1 MDISKLHNNNFFID
15 FSNKVVLLR
24 ADFNVPIKNQDD
36 SYLINDYSRINAVIP
51 TIKEIIKK
59 KPALIILVSHLGRP
73 KGKYNKE
80 LSLYP
85 IKNYLSLQIN
95 RHIEFLSEYYPLV
108 DLSAYKGIIMLE
120 NIRFLSEEENISND
134 SLGKYF
140 SRIADIYI
148 NEAFSCSHRN
158 HSSIVSVKSE
168 YRLAGPLLMNEIG
181 HLNSVLTN
189 RKKKTLIIGGSKISD
204 KINMIKNLLPSLE
217 NLIIGGAM
225 AFSFIKNINNID
237 IGKTLYDESSK
248 KYVEEIQ
255 NLITSYN
262 NKPDT
267 TINLILPV
275 DWVIAENIKSSEKD
289 VYTTSNDIPKNY
301 MGLDIGPESIYLFN
315 KVINNL
321 GNDNII
327 IWNGPMGVFEEKPFS
342 YGTKCIVKTLINKKD
357 TKTVI
362 GGGDSVSA
370 LNMFASKDEVNNFL
384 DNNNHV
390 STGGGASLEF
400 LEGKSLP
407 GINVLNNI
415 F

>member
-1 MDISKLHNNNFFID
+1 MDISKLYNNNSFIE
-15 FSNKVVLLR
+15 FSNKIVLLR
-24 ADFNVPIKNQDD
+24 VDFNVPIKKLNDG
-36 SYLINDYSRINAVIP
+36 YLINDYTRINAVIP
-51 TIKEIIKK
+51 TIKEIINK
-59 KPALIILVSHLGRP
+59 KPSLIILVSHLGRP

-85 IKNYLSLQIN
+85 IKNYLSLQVN
-95 RHIEFLSEYYPLV
+95 RHIQFLSEYYPLV

-120 NIRFLSEEENISND
+120 NIRFLTEEENISNN

-148 NEAFSCSHRN
+148 NDAFSCSHRS
-158 HSSIVSVKSE
+158 HSSIVSIQSE
-168 YRLAGPLLMNEIG
+168 YRLAGRLLMNEIG
-181 HLNSVLTN
+181 HLSSIMNSN
-189 RKKKTLIIGGSKISD
+189 KKKTLIIGGSKISD
-204 KINMIKNLLPSLE
+204 KIDMIKNLIPTLE
-217 NLIIGGAM
+217 NIIIGGAM
-225 AFSFIKNINNID
+225 AFSFIKNLNNID
-237 IGKTLYDESSK
+237 IGKTLYDECSK
-248 KYVEEIQ
+248 KYVDEIEI
-255 NLITSYN
+255 LIRKYN
-262 NKPDT
+262 N
-267 TINLILPV
+267 INLILPV
-275 DWVIAENIKSSEKD
+275 DWVVAESIKSNKKD
-289 VYTTSNDIPKNY
+289 VYTTSNDIPTNY

-342 YGTKCIVKTLINKKD
+342 YGTECIVKTLLNKEN
-357 TKTVI
+357 TQTII

-370 LNMFASKDEVNNFL
+370 LNMFANKEDINNFI
-384 DNNNHV
+384 DNNNHI
-390 STGGGASLEF
+390 STGGGACLEF